1 VLETGGGAR
10 LERGLAA
17 AYRYLNRRERTQAEM
32 RAHLEAKGV
41 EATVLEEVIETLVDE
56 GLLDDARY
64 ARMFTEDKRELEG
77 WGSER
82 IRRTLRARGVEREEI
97 EAALRTG
104 SARPGSED
112 AEGRC
117 GDSGEVERAVA
128 LLRRRFPIPPDGG
141 RERERALGVLLRKGY
156 DSEVALEALARRCS
170 EDGC

>member
-1 VLETGGGAR
+1 VL
-10 LERGLAA
+10 
-17 AYRYLNRRERTQAEM
+17 
-32 RAHLEAKGV
+32 V
-41 EATVLEEVIETLVDE
+41 VVIETLVDE

-97 EAALRTG
+97 EAALKTG

-117 GDSGEVERAVA
+117 GDSGEAEDGEVERAVA